1 MTANIEVE
9 KREKYLIMHLEGDF
23 NAADDNDALLAKFRE
38 LSEKAQVRVVVD
50 IRKVVYLNSGSIGV
64 LLSGN
69 ALMKKKDGKIS
80 LFGASDYLANIFNI
94 TKLHLAFDICETEEE
109 AVEAILK

>member
-9 KREKYLIMHLEGDF
+9 KRDNYSVMHLEGDF

-38 LSEKAQVRVVVD
+38 IADKGQVKLILD
-50 IRKVVYLNSGSIGV
+50 IKKVVYLNSGSIGV

-69 ALMKKKDGKIS
+69 ALLKKKDGKFALYGS
-80 LFGASDYLANIFNI
+80 SDYLANIFSV
-94 TKLHLAFDICETEEE
+94 TKLNLAFDICETEEE
-109 AVEAILK
+109 AIQAILK